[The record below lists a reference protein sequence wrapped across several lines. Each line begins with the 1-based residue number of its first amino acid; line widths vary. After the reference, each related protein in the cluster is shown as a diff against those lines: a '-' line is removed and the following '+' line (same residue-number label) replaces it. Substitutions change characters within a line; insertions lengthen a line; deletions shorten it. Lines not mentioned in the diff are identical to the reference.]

1 MLQALFIAELCYT
14 GAVLSVKF
22 SILAFYWRLFKL
34 KMKLSICIVAII
46 VLCWAVAVVRTILSE
61 RPYNCNSNYDF

>member
-22 SILAFYWRLFKL
+22 SILALYWRIFKL
-34 KMKLSICIVAII
+34 NMKLPIYVVATM
-46 VLCWAVAVVRTILSE
+46 VLCWAIAVVRIT
-61 RPYNCNSNYDF
+61 